1 MRLTIVFLSDRDD
14 LYKSQ
19 TMRPFFNEFIGR
31 FFVGSSAPASQ
42 SLKGKGLSMH
52 NEFIA
57 GITEKIIENPGVP
70 VSYEQACELA
80 AIPDGIL
87 DLVVCAGKIREKYKK
102 NKVFACS
109 IINAKSGFC
118 SEDCAFC
125 AQSAH
130 HKTGVKTYPLLNKEE
145 MVGEAVRMQDAGA
158 TKYSMVTSGFMLE
171 EKEIETISNATLEI
185 KRKTDLSICGSLGGL
200 TESMARQLK
209 ESGISTYHHNLETA
223 RSYFDN
229 ICTTHDYDDDI
240 HTIEIARSA
249 GLRVCSGGILGMGES
264 WDQRVELAFTLR
276 GLEVDSI
283 PLNFLNPIK
292 GTRMENSPLLPPME
306 ALKIISIFRIINPEK
321 DITICGGRERT
332 LKDFQSWIF
341 LAGANGLMVGDYL
354 TTEGRNT
361 AMDMEMIEDMGLKKH
376 GDN

>member
-1 MRLTIVFLSDRDD
+1 M
-14 LYKSQ
+14 
-19 TMRPFFNEFIGR
+19 FNETM
-31 FFVGSSAPASQ
+31 
-42 SLKGKGLSMH
+42 KK
-52 NEFIA
+52 
-57 GITEKIIENPGVP
+57 ITERIIEDPEAAI
-70 VSYEQACELA
+70 SYEQACELA
-80 AIPDGIL
+80 AIPDGAL

-118 SEDCAFC
+118 SEDCGFC

-130 HKTGVKTYPLLNKEE
+130 HKTGVKTYPLLSKEE
-145 MVGEAVRMQDAGA
+145 MVGEAVRMQEAGA

-171 EKEIETISNATLEI
+171 EKEIETISDVALEI

-200 TESMARQLK
+200 TEPMAFRLK
-209 ESGISTYHHNLETA
+209 DSGISTYHHNLETA

-240 HTIEIARSA
+240 HTIRIARSA

-276 GLEVDSI
+276 DLEVDSI

-306 ALKIISIFRIINPEK
+306 ALKSISIFRIINPEK

-361 AMDMEMIEDMGLKKH
+361 AMDMEMIEDMGLVAS
-376 GDN
+376 